1 MTWLAAQAEFSLR
14 TAATMPI
21 TALAIITG
29 LLPTLDGAVCDYISS
44 FESSDDLT
52 SEDSEEELRDFVRPL
67 LEGEGVEAEEV
78 EAAIEQIRATRS
90 HLHGQ
95 DGDEG
100 VAGPST
106 GGARRLEKA
115 VDMKNNPAISFTAS
129 LANGPVDIEST
140 TKARSTQVDLKK
152 LEKAEAKIRAK
163 MEKRSRR
170 TVEFEGSKLVDA
182 AKAQQAYEDMYMK
195 VNPLQSA
202 ANKGKSKDI
211 HLDAIDVN
219 FGSNQILM
227 NASLTLAHGRRYG
240 LIGRNGVGKSTLLR
254 AMSLREVP
262 IPGHI
267 TILSVE
273 QEVLGD
279 DTPALDSVLQADVW
293 RDKLL
298 KEEKEL
304 NTTLIEVENLANAT
318 EDTADVRKAK
328 RQRDDATTRL
338 GEVQQLLVEMEADTA
353 QSRAAA
359 LLAGLGF
366 SQEDQSR
373 PTRTFSG
380 GWRMRLSLA
389 RALFCK
395 PDLLVRSWPV
405 QAAMSADEYRRCWM
419 SLRITWIS
427 MLWRGWRTIYRPGR
441 ILYWSSRTIELSW
454 TTLRQTS
461 VGRGSCSEYYY
472 I

>member
-1 MTWLAAQAEFSLR
+1 MSL
-14 TAATMPI
+14 
-21 TALAIITG
+21 TALSIITG
-29 LLPTLDGAVCDYISS
+29 LLPGLDSDICNYISS
-44 FESSDDLT
+44 FENDSDIS

-67 LEGEGVEAEEV
+67 LEGEGIDEEDV
-78 EAAIEQIRATRS
+78 EAAIEQIRSTRS
-90 HLHGQ
+90 HL
-95 DGDEG
+95 DRTSDA
-100 VAGPST
+100 VAGPSS
-106 GGARRLEKA
+106 GARRLEKA
-115 VDMKNNPAISFTAS
+115 IDMTNNPAISFTAS

-140 TKARSTQVDLKK
+140 TKARTTQVDLKK

-182 AKAQQAYEDMYMK
+182 AKAQKAYEEMYMK

-219 FGSNQILM
+219 FGSNQILL

-254 AMSLREVP
+254 AMGMRDVP
-262 IPGHI
+262 IPSHI

-279 DTPALDSVLQADVW
+279 DTQALDSVLQADVW

-298 KEEKEL
+298 REERDL
-304 NTTLIEVENLANAT
+304 NALLVDVEALANST
-318 EDTADVRKAK
+318 EDTADARQAK
-328 RQRDDATTRL
+328 RKRDDATARL

-353 QSRAAA
+353 QARAAA

-366 SQEDQSR
+366 SVDDQTR

-395 PDLLVRSWPV
+395 PDLLVSRALSG
-405 QAAMSADEYRRCWM
+405 RCMALIRAPMLRCSM
-419 SLRITWIS
+419 SLQTIWI
-427 MLWRGWRTIYRPGR
+427 
-441 ILYWSSRTIELSW
+441 
-454 TTLRQTS
+454 
-461 VGRGSCSEYYY
+461 
-472 I
+472 